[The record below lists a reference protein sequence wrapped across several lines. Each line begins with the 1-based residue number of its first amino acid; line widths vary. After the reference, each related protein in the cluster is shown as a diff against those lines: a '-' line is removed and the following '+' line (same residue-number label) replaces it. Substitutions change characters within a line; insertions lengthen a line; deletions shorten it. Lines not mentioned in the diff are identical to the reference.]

1 MSERRQ
7 QSHPWILRSD
17 LRLALVTALGAGFG
31 LLNSVP
37 FGYYVPLS
45 TAAVL
50 SGSYG
55 NSMKL
60 SIQRILGSVMG
71 VVIVLLFSRSL
82 ELPLPLGLGLA
93 LACVRLLGGVLGLQ
107 VGYKVAGNI
116 VIMGWLVHNAEES
129 IWGMSRLFWT
139 AFGIALSLWATR
151 YVWPSGTIPSLHR
164 QFASFI
170 DVLIQEFLLEKQRL
184 EAEAPTRIA
193 MAKRRNRRTEILQQ
207 LNALRQ
213 QRDLAQVELGL
224 NPENHPLHQLWT
236 ELDLLISQLISV
248 LDGLRGLPAPV
259 QAPPSIKALHLE
271 EADVLHHQL
280 NLLNALSRNMKQP
293 NLVETQSLDLETL
306 ILLNRDLETAAE
318 KLRGNLEWHTGHPDQ
333 ESDIAPERM
342 RQIVLRTSLIEHGA
356 SVLHDCLPGMAR
368 SKPVTAIR

>member
-1 MSERRQ
+1 MSGPRKKTN
-7 QSHPWILRSD
+7 PWILRSD
-17 LRLALVTALGAGFG
+17 LRLALVTGLGAGFG

-37 FGYYVPLS
+37 FGFYVPLS

-71 VVIVLLFSRSL
+71 VVIVLLFSRGL

-93 LACVRLLGGVLGLQ
+93 LASVRLIGGAVGLQ

-116 VIMGWLVHNAEES
+116 VIMGWLVHSAEET

-151 YVWPSGTIPSLHR
+151 FVWPSGTIPALHR
-164 QFASFI
+164 QFARFI
-170 DVLIQEFLLEKQRL
+170 DELILEFQLERQRL
-184 EAEAPTRIA
+184 EDDNPTRLS
-193 MAKRRNRRTEILQQ
+193 MTRRRDRRTELMQQ
-207 LNALRQ
+207 INSLRQ

-236 ELDLLISQLISV
+236 ELDLLISQLFSV

-259 QAPPSIKALHLE
+259 QSPPCIKALHHE
-271 EADVLHHQL
+271 EAEVLQL
-280 NLLNALSRNMKQP
+280 QINLLTALADNLRQH
-293 NLVETQSLDLETL
+293 NLVETQCLDLQTL
-306 ILLNRDLETAAE
+306 LLLNGDLEQAAQHLTA
-318 KLRGNLEWHTGHPDQ
+318 NLELHSKRV
-333 ESDIAPERM
+333 ESETDIAPERM

>member
-1 MSERRQ
+1 MSGPRKKPN
-7 QSHPWILRSD
+7 PWILRSD
-17 LRLALVTALGAGFG
+17 LRLALVTGLGAGFG

-37 FGYYVPLS
+37 FGFYVPLS

-71 VVIVLLFSRSL
+71 VVIVLLFSRGL

-93 LACVRLLGGVLGLQ
+93 LASVRLIGGAVGLQ

-116 VIMGWLVHNAEES
+116 VIMGWLVHSAEET

-151 YVWPSGTIPSLHR
+151 FVWPSGTIPALHR
-164 QFASFI
+164 QFARFI
-170 DVLIQEFLLEKQRL
+170 DELILEFQLERQRL
-184 EAEAPTRIA
+184 EDDNPTRLS
-193 MAKRRNRRTEILQQ
+193 MTRRRDRRTELMQQ
-207 LNALRQ
+207 INSLRQ

-236 ELDLLISQLISV
+236 ELDLLISQLFSV

-259 QAPPSIKALHLE
+259 QSPPCIK
-271 EADVLHHQL
+271 VLHHEEAEVLQL
-280 NLLNALSRNMKQP
+280 QINLLTALADNLRQH
-293 NLVETQSLDLETL
+293 NLVETQCLDLQTL
-306 ILLNRDLETAAE
+306 LLLNGDLEQAAQHLTA
-318 KLRGNLEWHTGHPDQ
+318 NLELHSKRV
-333 ESDIAPERM
+333 ESETDIAPERM

>member
-1 MSERRQ
+1 MSGSRQ
-7 QSHPWILRSD
+7 QSNPWILRSD
-17 LRLALVTALGAGFG
+17 IRLALVTGLGAGFG

-37 FGYYVPLS
+37 FGYYVPLC

-71 VVIVLLFSRSL
+71 VVIVLLFSRGL
-82 ELPLPLGLGLA
+82 QLPLPLGLGLA
-93 LACVRLLGGVLGLQ
+93 LASVRLLGGALGLQ

-116 VIMGWLVHNAEES
+116 VIMGWLVHSAEET

-164 QFASFI
+164 QFARFI
-170 DVLIQEFLLEKQRL
+170 DELIQDFQLEQQRL
-184 EAEAPTRIA
+184 EDNTPTRFS
-193 MAKRRNRRTEILQQ
+193 MANRRDRRTKILQQ

-213 QRDLAQVELGL
+213 QRDQAQMELGL

-236 ELDLLISQLISV
+236 ELDLLISQLMSV
-248 LDGLRGLPAPV
+248 LDGLRGL
-259 QAPPSIKALHLE
+259 QAPIQSPPWIKALHLE
-271 EADVLHHQL
+271 EAEVLRHQIKLLTALSSNLRQPDLAEQQSL
-280 NLLNALSRNMKQP
+280 NLQALM
-293 NLVETQSLDLETL
+293 T
-306 ILLNRDLETAAE
+306 LNRDLEAVAKQLTV
-318 KLRGNLEWHTGHPDQ
+318 NLELHAGGRGKK
-333 ESDIAPERM
+333 SDIAPEQM

-368 SKPVTAIR
+368 SKPVTATH

>member
-17 LRLALVTALGAGFG
+17 IRLALVTALGAGFG

-170 DVLIQEFLLEKQRL
+170 DELIQEFLLEKQRL

>member
-1 MSERRQ
+1 MSDQRRQ
-7 QSHPWILRSD
+7 NRAWILRSD
-17 LRLALVTALGAGFG
+17 LRLALVTGLSAGFG

-60 SIQRILGSVMG
+60 SIQRMLGSVMG
-71 VVIVLLFSRSL
+71 VVILLLFSRGL
-82 ELPLPLGLGLA
+82 QLPLPLALGLA
-93 LACVRLLGGVLGLQ
+93 LASVRLLGGVLRLQ

-116 VIMGWLVHNAEES
+116 VIMGWLAHSAETT

-151 YVWPSGTIPSLHR
+151 YVWPSGTIPTLHQR
-164 QFASFI
+164 FASLI
-170 DVLIQEFLLEKQRL
+170 DVLTQEFQLEQLRL
-184 EAEAPTRIA
+184 GAETPARMSMT
-193 MAKRRNRRTEILQQ
+193 KRRDRRTEILQQ
-207 LNALRQ
+207 INALRQ
-213 QRDLAQVELGL
+213 QRDTAQVELGL

-248 LDGLRGLPAPV
+248 LDGLRGLPAPI
-259 QAPPSIKALHLE
+259 QSPTSIKALHLH
-271 EADVLHHQL
+271 EADVLKHQIKL
-280 NLLNALSRNMKQP
+280 LTVLAGNLREP
-293 NLVETQSLDLETL
+293 DLVEKQCLDLKNLGE
-306 ILLNRDLETAAE
+306 LNRDLETVAQA
-318 KLRGNLEWHTGHPDQ
+318 LTANLEVHADRAGR
-333 ESDIAPERM
+333 EENISSERM

-368 SKPVTAIR
+368 SKPVTATR

>member
-1 MSERRQ
+1 MSGSRK
-7 QSHPWILRSD
+7 QSNPWILRSD
-17 LRLALVTALGAGFG
+17 IRLALVTGLGAGFG
-31 LLNSVP
+31 LLSSVP
-37 FGYYVPLS
+37 FGYYVPLC

-71 VVIVLLFSRSL
+71 VIIVLLFSRSL
-82 ELPLPLGLGLA
+82 QLPLPLGLGLA
-93 LACVRLLGGVLGLQ
+93 LASVRLLGGALGLQ

-116 VIMGWLVHNAEES
+116 VIMGWLVHSAEES

-164 QFASFI
+164 QFARFI
-170 DVLIQEFLLEKQRL
+170 DELIQDFQLEQQRL
-184 EAEAPTRIA
+184 EDNTPTRFS
-193 MAKRRNRRTEILQQ
+193 MANRRDRRTKILQQ

-213 QRDLAQVELGL
+213 QRDQAQMELGL

-236 ELDLLISQLISV
+236 ELDLLISQLLSV
-248 LDGLRGLPAPV
+248 LDGLRGLAAPI
-259 QAPPSIKALHLE
+259 QSPPWIQALHLD
-271 EADVLHHQL
+271 EADVLRHQIK
-280 NLLNALSRNMKQP
+280 LLKALSANLRQP
-293 NLVETQSLDLETL
+293 DLAEQQSLDLQ
-306 ILLNRDLETAAE
+306 ILMALNRDLEAVAKQLTV
-318 KLRGNLEWHTGHPDQ
+318 NLELHAGGRGK
-333 ESDIAPERM
+333 ESDIAPEQM

-356 SVLHDCLPGMAR
+356 SVMHDCLPGMAR
-368 SKPVTAIR
+368 SKPVTATR

>member
-170 DVLIQEFLLEKQRL
+170 DELIQEFLLEKQRL

>member
-1 MSERRQ
+1 MSEQRRQ
-7 QSHPWILRSD
+7 SRPWILRSD
-17 LRLALVTALGAGFG
+17 LRLALVTGLGAGFG

-37 FGYYVPLS
+37 FGFYVPLS

-50 SGSYG
+50 AGSYG

-71 VVIVLLFSRSL
+71 VVIVILFSRSL

-93 LACVRLLGGVLGLQ
+93 LACVRLLGGVLGLE

-116 VIMGWLVHNAEES
+116 VIMGWLVHSAEET

-151 YVWPSGTIPSLHR
+151 YIWPSGTIPSLHR

-170 DVLIQEFLLEKQRL
+170 DELIQEFQLEKQRL
-184 EAEAPTRIA
+184 EADAPTRIA
-193 MAKRRNRRTEILQQ
+193 MTKRRDRRTEILQQ
-207 LNALRQ
+207 LDALRR

-236 ELDLLISQLISV
+236 ELDLLISQLVSV
-248 LDGLRGLPAPV
+248 LDGLRGLPAPI
-259 QAPPSIKALHLE
+259 QEPPSIKALHRE
-271 EADVLHHQL
+271 EADVLNHQL
-280 NLLNALSRNMKQP
+280 NLLKALSSNLKQP
-293 NLVETQSLDLETL
+293 NLVEKQCLDLNAL
-306 ILLNRDLETAAE
+306 IPLNKNLVTAAE
-318 KLRGNLEWHTGHPDQ
+318 RLTVNLEWHTGHPGQ
-333 ESDIAPERM
+333 EGAIAPERM

>member
-1 MSERRQ
+1 MSRTSKQ
-7 QSHPWILRSD
+7 TNPWVLRSD
-17 LRLALVTALGAGFG
+17 LRLALVTGLGAGFG

-37 FGYYVPLS
+37 YGYYVPLC

-71 VVIVLLFSRSL
+71 VVIVLLFSRGL
-82 ELPLPLGLGLA
+82 QLPLPLGLGLA
-93 LACVRLLGGVLGLQ
+93 LASVRLLGGALGLQ

-116 VIMGWLVHNAEES
+116 VIMGWLVHSSEET

-151 YVWPSGTIPSLHR
+151 YVWPSGTIPSLHK
-164 QFASFI
+164 QFARFI
-170 DVLIQEFLLEKQRL
+170 DELIQEFQLEKQRL
-184 EAEAPTRIA
+184 EAETPTRIS
-193 MAKRRNRRTEILQQ
+193 MTNRRDRRTEILQQ
-207 LNALRQ
+207 VNALRQ
-213 QRDLAQVELGL
+213 QRDQAQVELGL

-248 LDGLRGLPAPV
+248 LDGLRGLPAPI
-259 QAPPSIKALHLE
+259 QSPPSIKALHLD
-271 EADVLHHQL
+271 EAEVLRHQI
-280 NLLNALSRNMKQP
+280 NLLTALSGNMRQP
-293 NLVETQSLDLETL
+293 DLVEKQSLDLKAL
-306 ILLNRDLETAAE
+306 MALNRDLEAVAE
-318 KLRGNLEWHTGHPDQ
+318 QLTVKLELHAGRRGQ
-333 ESDIAPERM
+333 QADISPERM

-368 SKPVTAIR
+368 SKPVTANR

>member
-1 MSERRQ
+1 MSEPRK
-7 QSHPWILRSD
+7 QSNPWILRSD
-17 LRLALVTALGAGFG
+17 LRLALVTGLGAGFG

-37 FGYYVPLS
+37 FGYYVPLC

-71 VVIVLLFSRSL
+71 VLIVLLFSRGL
-82 ELPLPLGLGLA
+82 QLPLPLGLGLA
-93 LACVRLLGGVLGLQ
+93 LASVRLLGGALGLQ

-116 VIMGWLVHNAEES
+116 VIMGWLVHSAEET

-164 QFASFI
+164 QFARFI
-170 DVLIQEFLLEKQRL
+170 DELIQDFQLETQRL
-184 EAEAPTRIA
+184 EDSTPTRFS
-193 MAKRRNRRTEILQQ
+193 MANRRDRRIEILQQ

-213 QRDLAQVELGL
+213 QRDQAQMELGL

-236 ELDLLISQLISV
+236 ELDLLISQLLSV
-248 LDGLRGLPAPV
+248 LDGLRGLAAPIQSPPWI
-259 QAPPSIKALHLE
+259 QAIHLD
-271 EADVLHHQL
+271 EADVLRHQIK
-280 NLLNALSRNMKQP
+280 LLKALSANLRQP
-293 NLVETQSLDLETL
+293 DLAEQQSLDLQ
-306 ILLNRDLETAAE
+306 ILMALNRDLEAVAKQLTV
-318 KLRGNLEWHTGHPDQ
+318 NLELHAGGRGK
-333 ESDIAPERM
+333 ESDIAPEQM

-356 SVLHDCLPGMAR
+356 SVMHDCLPGMAR
-368 SKPVTAIR
+368 SKPVTANR

>member
-1 MSERRQ
+1 MSEQRRQ
-7 QSHPWILRSD
+7 SRPWILRSD
-17 LRLALVTALGAGFG
+17 LRLALVTGLGAGFG

-37 FGYYVPLS
+37 FGFYVPLS

-71 VVIVLLFSRSL
+71 VVIVILFSRSL

-93 LACVRLLGGVLGLQ
+93 LACVRLLGGVLGLE

-116 VIMGWLVHNAEES
+116 VIMGWLVHSAEET

-151 YVWPSGTIPSLHR
+151 YIWPSGTIPSLHR

-170 DVLIQEFLLEKQRL
+170 DELIQEFQLEKQRL
-184 EAEAPTRIA
+184 EADAPTRIA
-193 MAKRRNRRTEILQQ
+193 MTKRRDRRTEILQQ
-207 LNALRQ
+207 LDALRR

-236 ELDLLISQLISV
+236 ELDLLISQLVSV
-248 LDGLRGLPAPV
+248 LDGLRGLPSPI
-259 QAPPSIKALHLE
+259 QEPSSIKALHLE
-271 EADVLHHQL
+271 EADVLNHQL
-280 NLLNALSRNMKQP
+280 NLLKALSSNLKQP
-293 NLVETQSLDLETL
+293 NLVEKQCLDLNAL
-306 ILLNRDLETAAE
+306 IPLNKNLVTAAE
-318 KLRGNLEWHTGHPDQ
+318 RLTVNLEWHTGHPGQ
-333 ESDIAPERM
+333 EGAIAPERM

>member
-170 DVLIQEFLLEKQRL
+170 DELIQEFLLEKQRL

-259 QAPPSIKALHLE
+259 QEPPSIKALHLE

>member
-1 MSERRQ
+1 MSDRRK
-7 QSHPWILRSD
+7 QSRPWILRSD

-170 DVLIQEFLLEKQRL
+170 DELIQEFLLEKQRL

-259 QAPPSIKALHLE
+259 QEPPSIKALHLE

-280 NLLNALSRNMKQP
+280 NLLNALSRNMKQT

-306 ILLNRDLETAAE
+306 IMLNRDLETAAE
-318 KLRGNLEWHTGHPDQ
+318 QLRGNLEWHTGHPDQ

>member
-1 MSERRQ
+1 MSEQRRQ
-7 QSHPWILRSD
+7 SRPWILRSD
-17 LRLALVTALGAGFG
+17 LRLALVTGLGAGFG

-37 FGYYVPLS
+37 FGFYVPLS

-71 VVIVLLFSRSL
+71 VVIVILFSRSL

-93 LACVRLLGGVLGLQ
+93 LACVRLLGGVLGLE

-116 VIMGWLVHNAEES
+116 VIMGWLVHSAEET

-151 YVWPSGTIPSLHR
+151 YIWPSGTIPSLHR

-170 DVLIQEFLLEKQRL
+170 DELIQEFQLEKQRL
-184 EAEAPTRIA
+184 EADAPTRIA
-193 MAKRRNRRTEILQQ
+193 MTKRRDRRTEILQQ
-207 LNALRQ
+207 LDALRR

-236 ELDLLISQLISV
+236 ELDLLISQLVSV
-248 LDGLRGLPAPV
+248 LDGLRGLPAPI
-259 QAPPSIKALHLE
+259 QEPPSIKALHRE
-271 EADVLHHQL
+271 EADVLNHQL
-280 NLLNALSRNMKQP
+280 NLLKALSSNLKQP
-293 NLVETQSLDLETL
+293 NLVEKQCLDLNAL
-306 ILLNRDLETAAE
+306 IPLNRNLVTAAE
-318 KLRGNLEWHTGHPDQ
+318 RLTVNLEWHTEHPGQ
-333 ESDIAPERM
+333 EEAIAPERM
-342 RQIVLRTSLIEHGA
+342 RRIVLRTSLIEHGA